1 MYIYICI
8 VQFLYSCFCF
18 QFWWGAWESL
28 VYVMSYVVVFFAHFR
43 FKEIYLSGMFMN
55 FLIHQIFVRSRIEC
69 ITFYF
74 LSRSLD
80 SNLVHKSKEFWAPQ
94 GLSRFG
100 SDTSLARLFFWK
112 LTVRYC
118 GWLIGASMIGD
129 SKQAN
134 SIPGSPCDQ
143 SHQIHQTY
151 QQVIHKHNII
161 STSPSVKETS
171 RPRGACRD
179 QTGTTHFSTGPSTS
193 RAEWTIRKSCKSILN
208 NFLRLKQ
215 WTPRKRH
222 HQNIQFIYIWTRDT
236 IDDLKDYTWSMRI
249 FSDPKFQSR
258 QNDIT
263 LLLADPI
270 DGWVPRMGGSRPLGT
285 QKMGIRYC
293 RAAPF

>member
-1 MYIYICI
+1 
-8 VQFLYSCFCF
+8 
-18 QFWWGAWESL
+18 
-28 VYVMSYVVVFFAHFR
+28 
-43 FKEIYLSGMFMN
+43 MN

-80 SNLVHKSKEFWAPQ
+80 SNLVHESKGFWAPQ

-134 SIPGSPCDQ
+134 SIPGPPCDQ

-151 QQVIHKHNII
+151 QQVIHKHNIT

-171 RPRGACRD
+171 KPREACRD

-193 RAEWTIRKSCKSILN
+193 RAEWTIRKSCKSILS

-215 WTPRKRH
+215 QKPRKRH

-236 IDDLKDYTWSMRI
+236 IDDPKDYIRQWGYFPTPNSSHARMTSLYCRRI
-249 FSDPKFQSR
+249 Q
-258 QNDIT
+258 
-263 LLLADPI
+263 I

-285 QKMGIRYC
+285 QNMGIRYC
-293 RAAPF
+293 SSAPF